1 MNNEIKVNLN
11 ITLKG
16 RVMLSEQVA
25 QNKPENYESFSM
37 IVTDVN
43 NRKKKDSER
52 ITVKVRK
59 CVPALQS
66 INLSV
71 DAYESMISK
80 MEVPSW
86 SKIGTWTAMSEKQ
99 RLEAHLK
106 RITEALG
113 GLSFTYKVLDN

>member
-1 MNNEIKVNLN
+1 MNNEVKVNLS
-11 ITLKG
+11 ITLPG
-16 RVMLSEQVA
+16 RVMISEQAA

-37 IVTDVN
+37 IVTNVN
-43 NRKKKDSER
+43 NKKKKDSER

-71 DAYESMISK
+71 DAYKAMTSK
-80 MEVPSW
+80 AEVPSW
-86 SKIGTWTAMSEKQ
+86 SKIGAWAAMSEKQ

-106 RITEALG
+106 KITEALG

>member
-1 MNNEIKVNLN
+1 MNNEIKVNLS
-11 ITLKG
+11 ITLPG
-16 RVMLSEQVA
+16 RVMVSEQVA

-43 NRKKKDSER
+43 NKKKKDSER

-71 DAYESMISK
+71 DAYESMTSK

-86 SKIGTWTAMSEKQ
+86 SKIGTWNAMSEKQ

>member
-1 MNNEIKVNLN
+1 MNNEVKVNLS
-11 ITLKG
+11 ITLPG
-16 RVMLSEQVA
+16 RVMISEQVA

-43 NRKKKDSER
+43 NKKKKDSER

-71 DAYESMISK
+71 DAYESMTNK

-86 SKIGTWTAMSEKQ
+86 SKIGTWTAMSKKQ
-99 RLEAHLK
+99 RLETHLK

>member
-1 MNNEIKVNLN
+1 MNNEVKVNLS
-11 ITLKG
+11 ITLPG
-16 RVMLSEQVA
+16 RVMISEQVA

-43 NRKKKDSER
+43 NKKKKDSER

-71 DAYESMISK
+71 DAYESMTSK

-86 SKIGTWTAMSEKQ
+86 SKIGTWTTMSEKQ